1 MKPFLTTQ
9 TLALTPLSPV
19 HIGCGEDFEPTN
31 YIIADGLLYAF
42 DPSRAVL
49 TDLQRSKLT
58 DVARRGSL
66 AGIQRFFRDNAAAF
80 KPHAHVVMPVASG
93 VAAQYEKRLGEAANL
108 ESSGRSVFN
117 QLEIE
122 RHVFTGAQQQP
133 FIPGTSFKGAL
144 RTAWLDELN
153 GGRRPTYEDNVQR
166 GSAQLEKRLLWGPG
180 QERLLGDFQT
190 SPLRLLKVGDLMPS
204 REPEREVLFA
214 VNRKKKLVLKN
225 GQEAQP
231 KGIAARKDCVL
242 PGQYR
247 LFEASV
253 TLPALLAHAGARN
266 NKGQPIAPQCNQ
278 LTADGAV
285 DLARVARRSNA
296 YHLQRL
302 RRELAVLDGRGLVNP
317 DWKRGIET
325 LLAPGGELDGKL
337 VAGQAFLVRLGRYGG
352 ADNKTLSGE
361 GVASIKI
368 MGAKGEKPTFESTTK
383 TVWLAAQFES
393 DQKHLIPFGWAM
405 VEIDPAAD
413 CQSLKSWC
421 AAQARGR
428 RNMADVRTQLQAE
441 KQAAEQQKAQQVAE
455 AARRAAAAEGE
466 RLAAQARAAA
476 LATMTEQGQLTEQ
489 LRQKCEEWF
498 DQLQPKG
505 NFKKQA
511 ADAGKAGLYQDA
523 DKLVKLALGAGS
535 AWSADDKTALAEML
549 EMWMPKVVDRWDAK
563 EQRKKLKFG
572 ALRDN
577 T

>member
-1 MKPFLTTQ
+1 MKPFLTTH

-31 YIIADGLLYAF
+31 YIIEDGLLYGF

-49 TDLQRSKLT
+49 SDLQRSKLI

-66 AGIQRFFRDNAAAF
+66 AGIQRFFRDNAATF
-80 KPHAHVVMPVASG
+80 KPHAHVVMPVAKG
-93 VAAQYEKRLGEAANL
+93 VATQYEKRLGEAANF
-108 ESSGRSVFN
+108 EATGKPVFN

-153 GGRRPTYEDNVQR
+153 GARDPRDVEYKYNGEAKSTTRMETT
-166 GSAQLEKRLLWGPG
+166 LLG
-180 QERLLGDFQT
+180 GDFQS

-247 LFEASV
+247 LFESSV
-253 TLPALLAHAGARN
+253 TLPALLAHAGATN
-266 NKGQPIAPQCNQ
+266 NKGQPIAPQRNQ
-278 LTADGAV
+278 LTAEGAV
-285 DLARVARRSNA
+285 DLARLARQSNA
-296 YHLQRL
+296 YHQQRL

-317 DWKRGIET
+317 DWKRDVET

-383 TVWLAAQFES
+383 TLWLAAQFES
-393 DQKHLIPFGWAM
+393 DQKHLIPFGWAV

-413 CQSLKSWC
+413 CQSLKTWC
-421 AAQARGR
+421 SAQTRGR
-428 RNMADVRTQLQAE
+428 RNMAEVRRALQAE
-441 KQAAEQQKAQQVAE
+441 KQAAEQQKAEQATE
-455 AARRAAAAEGE
+455 AARRAAAAE
-466 RLAAQARAAA
+466 AARQAAEVRAEA
-476 LATMTEQGQLTEQ
+476 LARMTPQGQAVEE
-489 LRQKCEEWF
+489 LRQRCEDWVA
-498 DQLQPKG
+498 KG
-505 NFKKQA
+505 FKKGKS
-511 ADAGKAGLYQDA
+511 DASQAGLYQDGA
-523 DKLVKLALGAGS
+523 KLAKQAMDAPDWSKEDKLAL
-535 AWSADDKTALAEML
+535 ADML
-549 EMWMPKVVDRWDAK
+549 EAWLPQVSAPWDAK
-563 EQRKKLKFG
+563 EQRKKLKLA
-572 ALRDN
+572 ALRGQ
-577 T
+577 